1 MNRISTVVE
10 GRDVSLWH
18 GDPDDLYRLAQR
30 LEADAQQLRDT
41 AADAVRSA
49 AAARWVSVA
58 AQRYRD
64 VVAQDARSARDAA
77 DGLDRAAALLRAH
90 AGQVGEIVETLSRL
104 EHSAV
109 DWFRSHLSS
118 VSLSRAQAELVPGLA
133 GRLRAATDAGFDTRS
148 ASSRAEDGNS

>member
-1 MNRISTVVE
+1 MSDESIAARIERLVGE
-10 GRDVSLWH
+10 EHELRDREPTDSA
-18 GDPDDLYRLAQR
+18 DA
-30 LEADAQQLRDT
+30 LEADAQRLRDA

-58 AQRYRD
+58 AERYRE
-64 VVAQDARSARDAA
+64 VVAQDARAARDAA

-90 AGQVGEIVETLSRL
+90 AGQVGVIVETLSRL

-133 GRLRAATDAGFDTRS
+133 GRLRAATEDAGSTP
-148 ASSRAEDGNS
+148 

>member
-1 MNRISTVVE
+1 MTRTPSTVVE
-10 GRDVSLWH
+10 GRADVSLWP

-30 LEADAQQLRDT
+30 LEADAQRLRDA

-58 AQRYRD
+58 AERYRE
-64 VVAQDARSARDAA
+64 VVAQDARAARDAA

-133 GRLRAATDAGFDTRS
+133 GRLRAATEDAGRTP
-148 ASSRAEDGNS
+148 